1 MNITSRLLLGI
12 LVLTSVSMSA
22 QQPDGGENRQR
33 LVSEVKAYKH
43 EFLAKELKMSR
54 EQQREFFA
62 AYDAMDNELM
72 QIGEETRELE
82 RRYSDD
88 AQATDAEVA
97 AAAAAVY
104 GQKLKEGK
112 VEMEYFD
119 RFSKILTPQ
128 QLLRLRGAEKKF
140 TQTLVRH
147 HRRMNPSKPHKR
159 HDRDTRRDDNKQ

>member
-12 LVLTSVSMSA
+12 LVSASITMSA
-22 QQPDGGENRQR
+22 QQPDAGADRQR

-62 AYDAMDNELM
+62 AYDAMDNELI

-88 AQATDAEVA
+88 AQASEAEVA

-119 RFSKILTPQ
+119 KFSKILSPQ

-147 HRRMNPSKPHKR
+147 HRRMKPAEPRNRTDR
-159 HDRDTRRDDNKQ
+159 HGRAVDSNQ